1 MAEKRMIR
9 SQEERKAELEKK
21 IQYHKDCITTLQ
33 KKLNAIESPQ
43 KSPSRTKGL
52 KRILTENKITDET
65 VAAALGFKSAS
76 EMKDRILKAV
86 EKK

>member
-1 MAEKRMIR
+1 MAEKRMVR

-33 KKLNAIESPQ
+33 KKLNAIENPQ
-43 KSPSRTKGL
+43 KSSRRTKGL
-52 KRILTENKITDET
+52 KRILSENKISDET
-65 VAAALGFKSAS
+65 VAAALGFKNAS

>member
-21 IQYHKDCITTLQ
+21 IQYHKDCIITLQ
-33 KKLNAIESPQ
+33 KKLNAIENPQ
-43 KSPSRTKGL
+43 KSSGRTKGL
-52 KRILTENKITDET
+52 KRILSENKISDET

-76 EMKDRILKAV
+76 EMKDRILKVV
-86 EKK
+86 EK

>member
-33 KKLNAIESPQ
+33 KKLNAIENPQ
-43 KSPSRTKGL
+43 KSSGRTKGL
-52 KRILTENKITDET
+52 KRILSENKISDET

-86 EKK
+86 EK

>member
-33 KKLNAIESPQ
+33 KKLNAIENPQ
-43 KSPSRTKGL
+43 KSSVL
-52 KRILTENKITDET
+52 LLT
-65 VAAALGFKSAS
+65 S
-76 EMKDRILKAV
+76 
-86 EKK
+86 